1 MNTCLV
7 LGAGASLANALHF
20 RPERMQNT
28 RPPLDTTFFQMVAAM
43 GIQLPPSIRRFF
55 RRMSGTEPKIESLAL
70 VRMEEVFKDVFF
82 DFQEDN
88 TDALARD
95 AYIELIDLYLR
106 VLRDTTNWLC
116 DDGRDGAPIGRLLA
130 DAAESADNVTVITFN
145 HDLVIENEIVR
156 RVRLHERWCLDHGYG
171 QFGQALALTAPRANV
186 PVFSIHANGACDH
199 MRPIRILKLH
209 GSLNWVVRINSIR
222 PSARIL
228 SNGPENR
235 DVYLITK
242 RKILGR
248 EPIVRTGRGRTQW
261 QTWPIVVPPVYAK
274 HALRSTLQEVWNEA
288 RQALEQAD
296 RIAFFG
302 YSLPPIDVEAEKLF
316 ERALA
321 GNAHIP
327 WLDVIDPAPAAAQR
341 YAGLAPAIPVRW
353 YPRPSAFRRAGAFA
367 T

>member
-28 RPPLDTTFFQMVAAM
+28 RPPLDTTFFQVVAAM

-55 RRMSGTEPKIESLAL
+55 RRMSGAEPKIESLAA

-82 DFQEDN
+82 DFQEN
-88 TDALARD
+88 NADALARD

-130 DAAESADNVTVITFN
+130 DAADSSDNITVITFN

-156 RVRLHERWCLDHGYG
+156 RSRLRERWCLDYGYG
-171 QFGQALALTAPRANV
+171 SLGQALMLTAPRANV
-186 PVFSIHANGACDH
+186 PVFAIHALGACDH
-199 MRPIRILKLH
+199 TRPIRILKLH
-209 GSLNWVVRINSIR
+209 GSMNWVIRINSIR

-228 SNGPENR
+228 SNGPEGR

-242 RKILGR
+242 RKIIGR

-274 HALRSTLQEVWNEA
+274 HALRSTLQDVWNEA
-288 RQALEQAD
+288 REALEEAD

-302 YSLPPIDVEAEKLF
+302 YSLPLIDVEAEKLF

-321 GNAHIP
+321 GNPGIE
-327 WLDVIDPAPAAAQR
+327 WLDVIDPAPASAQR
-341 YAGLAPAIPVRW
+341 YAGLAPAVPVRW
-353 YPRPSAFRRAGAFA
+353 YPRLNAFRAAGAFA
-367 T
+367 